1 MQLLSVVTLSF
12 LLQVILNGFHAF
24 ILNHFFKG
32 TPLLLLGTTR
42 QMIAA
47 RQHIKAAG
55 DQQSMEHYS
64 MFMCRPGP
72 HKVFKREVLQME
84 LITAVPITCTVCSL
98 TVSLDEVNMHSIICD
113 LLPANEGNM
122 CFTFFYWVVL
132 NNHCI
137 SVL

>member
-84 LITAVPITCTVCSL
+84 LITAVPVTCTVCYQ
-98 TVSLDEVNMHSIICD
+98 TVSLHNISMEHVPCVFF
-113 LLPANEGNM
+113 PANEGKMNSA
-122 CFTFFYWVVL
+122 FFV
-132 NNHCI
+132 N
-137 SVL
+137 